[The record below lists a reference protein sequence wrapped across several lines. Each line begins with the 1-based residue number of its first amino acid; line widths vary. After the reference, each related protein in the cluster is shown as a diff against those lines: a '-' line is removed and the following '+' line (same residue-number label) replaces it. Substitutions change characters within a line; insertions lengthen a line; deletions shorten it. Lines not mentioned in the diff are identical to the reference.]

1 MCRMAGYWDHHYKGQ
16 YEMAET
22 VIRMRDTLTHGGP
35 DDAGHWTDPDR
46 GLAFGHRRLSIIDLS
61 ASGHQPMRFRETV
74 LVYNGEV
81 YNYSEI
87 RADLERAG
95 YVFDSGSDTEVILK
109 AYDRWGTDCLQRFR
123 GMWAFA
129 LWDGR
134 TESLLL
140 CRDRV
145 GVKPLYWY
153 YKDGLLIFGSE
164 LKAFHKH
171 PGFSKDLDRRAAQLY
186 FQYGYVPAP
195 HAIFR
200 NVRKV
205 RPGHF
210 LTADRTGAIRETAYW
225 NVRESYVR
233 GFSEEGRRRW
243 NRKTEK
249 EIEDELEKELIESF
263 KLRLVSDVPVGI
275 FLSGGIDSSAVAAL
289 LQAQSGQRLKTF
301 TIGFYGKKSYDEAP
315 WAGKIAAHLGTDHV
329 EHYFEPKEV
338 AGILEK
344 VPLLYDEPFG
354 DSSALPTSL
363 VATVARRH
371 VKVALSADGGD
382 ELFQGYRFY
391 RQAFP
396 AWTHPLIRW
405 LSGVR
410 SKRIVLGPFEKKFQA
425 ERVTAFYPSRLRR
438 ALALL
443 REVDFRDGWDVPSG
457 LMYCD
462 FIGYLPDDI
471 LVKVDRATMGVALEG
486 REPFLDHRLVEYVT
500 QMPVE
505 YKFRN
510 GVAKYLLKK
519 ILYRYIPEPLLR
531 RPKHGFSIPLDD
543 PEYRGKLEALFDHYL
558 SEERLRGTDL
568 IDTGLVRGL
577 LDRWKAGRIR
587 HDRLWYILCFQIWAD
602 AYLL

>member
-1 MCRMAGYWDHHYKGQ
+1 MCRIAGYWDYRYKGQ
-16 YEMAET
+16 YELAAT

-35 DDAGHWTDPDR
+35 DDAGDWTDPAR
-46 GLAFGHRRLSIIDLS
+46 GVAFGHRRLSIIDLS
-61 ASGHQPMRFRETV
+61 AAGHQPMRFRETV
-74 LVYNGEV
+74 IVYNGEV
-81 YNYSEI
+81 YNYPEI
-87 RADLERAG
+87 RADLEREG

-109 AYDRWGTDCLQRFR
+109 AYDCWGTNCLQRFR

-153 YKDGLLIFGSE
+153 YKDGLLIFASE

-171 PGFSKDLDRRAAQLY
+171 PGFSKSLDRHAAQLY

-195 HAIFR
+195 HAIFQ

-205 RPGHF
+205 LPGHF
-210 LTADRTGAIRETAYW
+210 LTADRTGTIQETAYW
-225 NVRESYVR
+225 SVKESYVR
-233 GFSEEGRRRW
+233 GFSEERRRQW
-243 NRKTEK
+243 NQKTEK
-249 EIEDELEKELIESF
+249 EVEDALEQQLIDAF
-263 KLRLVSDVPVGI
+263 QLRLVSDVPVGI
-275 FLSGGIDSSAVAAL
+275 FLSGGIDSSSVAAL
-289 LQAQSGQRLKTF
+289 LQTHSGQRLKTF

-315 WAGKIAAHLGTDHV
+315 SARKIADHLGTDHV
-329 EHYFEPKEV
+329 EQYFEPKEV
-338 AGILEK
+338 AEIIEK
-344 VPLLYDEPFG
+344 IPLLYDEPFG
-354 DSSALPTSL
+354 DSSALPAYL
-363 VATVARRH
+363 VSSAARRY

-382 ELFQGYRFY
+382 ELFHGYGFY
-391 RQAFP
+391 RRAFP
-396 AWTHPLIRW
+396 GWTHPALRW
-405 LSGVR
+405 ISGSR
-410 SKRIVLGPFEKKFQA
+410 WKRIVLNPLEEKFQA
-425 ERVTAFYPSRLRR
+425 GRVTAFYPSRLRR

-443 REVDFRDGWDVPSG
+443 REVDFRDGWDVASG
-457 LMYCD
+457 LMYSD

-486 REPFLDHRLVEYVT
+486 REPFLDHRLVEYIT
-500 QMPVE
+500 QLPIE
-505 YKFRN
+505 YKYRN
-510 GVAKYLLKK
+510 GASKYLLKK

-558 SEERLRGTDL
+558 SEDRLRKMDL
-568 IDTGLVRGL
+568 INTGLVRGL
-577 LDRWKAGRIR
+577 MGQWKAGRIR

-602 AYLL
+602 AYL